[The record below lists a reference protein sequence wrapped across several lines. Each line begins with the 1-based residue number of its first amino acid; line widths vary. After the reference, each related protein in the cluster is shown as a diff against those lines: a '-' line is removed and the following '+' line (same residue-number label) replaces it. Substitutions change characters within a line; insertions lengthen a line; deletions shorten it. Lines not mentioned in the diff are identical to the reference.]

1 MELSGAIAANMAA
14 SVEMPF
20 DSLSLPGTTAAEAGD
35 DSDEPLVRAAQNGDR
50 SAFGVL
56 YQRYVRMVH
65 GILLARVPRAAAE
78 DLAQDVFLQALP
90 RLGSLRD
97 ASRFGSWLAV
107 IARNRANDYHRQ
119 ASPANQ
125 IEAEFSEDC
134 RSTAVPA
141 RAQLEDGIFLL
152 EAIRSLP
159 EAYREPLILRFV
171 EGMTGPEI
179 AIRTGMKHGSVRVN
193 LHRGMQLLRERIG
206 Q

>member
-1 MELSGAIAANMAA
+1 MAA
-14 SVEMPF
+14 SVEMQF
-20 DSLSLPGTTAAEAGD
+20 DGLSLPAITEADAVHG
-35 DSDEPLVRAAQNGDR
+35 SDEALVRAAQRGDR
-50 SAFGVL
+50 SAFGAL

-65 GILLARVPRAAAE
+65 GILLTRVPRAAAE

-97 ASRFGSWLAV
+97 TARFGSWLAV

-119 ASPANQ
+119 
-125 IEAEFSEDC
+125 
-134 RSTAVPA
+134 RGSTANFADEFCEHSSASAMPA
-141 RAQLEDGIFLL
+141 THGTEYGLSLL

-159 EAYREPLILRFV
+159 ETYREPLILRFV

-193 LHRGMQLLRERIG
+193 LHRGMQLLREKIG
-206 Q
+206 PK